1 MANINL
7 LPWRDEFRA
16 RRKQEYLTVVMG
28 VLMLAALLA
37 YLWVS
42 SAQADIDQQVQ
53 RNGMLQDEISI
64 LEEKVSEIKELKKRR
79 SELLD
84 RMRVIQEL
92 QGLRPVIVRAFD
104 EFVRMVPE
112 GIYINSMNKRGDVI
126 SMEGVTE
133 SNNRVSTFMRNLE
146 RSDWFQ
152 DPNLNSVTATPKLGE
167 QASEFSMTVRAA
179 VPKTEE
185 SEGDK

>member
-16 RRKQEYLTVVMG
+16 RRKQEFLTILMA
-28 VLMLAALLA
+28 VLMASVLVA

-42 SAQADIDQQVQ
+42 AAQVDIDDQSRRNSMVQ
-53 RNGMLQDEISI
+53 EELDI
-64 LEEKVSEIKELKKRR
+64 LNEKVTEIKELKKRR

-104 EFVRMVPE
+104 EFVRMVPD
-112 GIYINSMNKRGDVI
+112 GIYIEEVTKKGDQMSLTGI
-126 SMEGVTE
+126 TE
-133 SNNRVSTFMRNLE
+133 SANRVSAFMRNLE
-146 RSDWFQ
+146 ASEWFQ
-152 DPNLNSVTATPKLGE
+152 SPNLNTVTAKPELGE
-167 QASEFSMTVRAA
+167 QAAGFSMTVNAA
-179 VPKTEE
+179 IPKTDDKEE
-185 SEGDK
+185 K

>member
-7 LPWRDEFRA
+7 LPWRDEYRA
-16 RRKQEYLTVVMG
+16 RRKQEYLTILTG
-28 VLMLAALLA
+28 VIVIAAALA

-42 SAQADIDQQVQ
+42 SVQADIDAQNQ
-53 RNGMLQDEISI
+53 RNKMLNDEIAI
-64 LEEKVSEIKELKKRR
+64 LQSKVSEIKELKKRR
-79 SELLD
+79 SELLE

-104 EFVRMVPE
+104 EFVRMVPD
-112 GIYINSMNKRGDVI
+112 GIYIISMKRNGNTI

-146 RSDWFQ
+146 SSAWFQ
-152 DPNLNSVTATPKLGE
+152 DPNLNSVTTKPNLGE
-167 QASEFSMTVRAA
+167 QASEFSMTVKAA
-179 VPKTEE
+179 IPKKDE
-185 SEGDK
+185 SEGGK

>member
-7 LPWRDEFRA
+7 LPWRDEYRA
-16 RRKQEYLTVVMG
+16 RRKQEYLTILMAVV
-28 VLMLAALLA
+28 LLAAALA

-42 SAQADIDQQVQ
+42 SAQADIDSQVQ
-53 RNGMLQDEISI
+53 RNALLQDEITI
-64 LEEKVSEIKELKKRR
+64 LDSKVSEIKELKKRR
-79 SELLD
+79 SELLE

-104 EFVRMVPE
+104 EFVRMVPD
-112 GIYINSMNKRGDVI
+112 GIYVKSMERNGDVI

-146 RSDWFQ
+146 ASAWFQ
-152 DPNLNSVTATPKLGE
+152 DPNLNSVTAKPELGD
-167 QASEFSMTVRAA
+167 QASEFSMSVRAA

-185 SEGDK
+185 SEGGK